1 MHETHRIRK
10 LMVPGMLLIPLLTTM
25 AVGCD
30 SRPPAGQA
38 KQETVAEAKKE
49 MPAGESKD
57 EKGTMTVPAAGDTAL
72 MAPVASPGRT
82 ANDEGVT
89 HAQQGHWDVAESHF
103 RTALE
108 ADPNL
113 AEAQYNLGLALDKQ
127 DKHEAASAAFKKA
140 AEMAP
145 GDIRITE
152 SPILKKHTST

>member
-1 MHETHRIRK
+1 MHETHRTGK

-25 AVGCD
+25 TAGCD

-38 KQETVAEAKKE
+38 KQETVAEAK
-49 MPAGESKD
+49 D
-57 EKGTMTVPAAGDTAL
+57 EKGTTPAPAAGDTAL
-72 MAPVASPGRT
+72 MAPVASSGRT